1 MTDREKLIDI
11 RNQIDEHLSGE
22 EIVTEVNA
30 EFSAPDRIKVTWK
43 ANTDKDYACT
53 IWYWADSEQERKRHA
68 QQFRKKFKS
77 IQDESDIIGLRDP
90 ATEDWNLQLEVGEWD
105 AENYKIINRVH
116 LSEPVEIEMIE
127 EEPPDAKPIFFGYW
141 DAHAAP
147 DNQPANIYKLP
158 WNDLDRFPGSKV
170 IPMIG
175 GFRHDDSE
183 ADIRK
188 RLSDRKNHIDSA
200 SDVEWVML
208 MDEPFYKNFTP
219 EKQELLIQCAKEE
232 MGDYKYGFA
241 YARGALVDQPDRDR
255 RIPSN
260 LDVAMVNYYP
270 FYHRDYIE
278 HHEWWHMWITKEAEF
293 QNDLEKVLDKLKDV
307 PEVYLTGQGHKS
319 DDSQSLKKYRQPP
332 LESVQ
337 WYVNAC
343 YKYGLKGVLW
353 WLWESRSRAIGMGE
367 MPELYEEHKRVFETI
382 PK

>member
-1 MTDREKLIDI
+1 MTDKEKLIQI
-11 RNQIDEHLSGE
+11 RNLIDEHLSGE
-22 EIVTEVNA
+22 ESYFRNFQAEIVSKNRVN
-30 EFSAPDRIKVTWK
+30 VTWESNMQGLFDIEYYRPDQDREWQHSVAK
-43 ANTDKDYACT
+43 YREP
-53 IWYWADSEQERKRHA
+53 IP
-68 QQFRKKFKS
+68 
-77 IQDESDIIGLRDP
+77 IQDLQTSIGFNSDVVEVRLRAVKDG
-90 ATEDWNLQLEVGEWD
+90 EV
-105 AENYKIINRVH
+105 
-116 LSEPVEIEMIE
+116 IE
-127 EEPPDAKPIFFGYW
+127 EFEAKKNEEKPEPIYFGYW

-147 DNQPANIYKLP
+147 DNQPANIHKLP
-158 WNDLDRFPGSKV
+158 WNDLDRFHGSKV

-175 GFRHDDSE
+175 GFRHDDTE

-241 YARGALVDQPDRDR
+241 YARGALVDQPNADR

-270 FYHRDYIE
+270 FYDRDYIE
-278 HHEWWHMWITKEAEF
+278 HHEWWHMWITTEAEF
-293 QNDLEKVLDKLKDV
+293 QNDLENVLDKLKDV

-319 DDSQSLKKYRQPP
+319 DGSREMKYRQPP
-332 LESVQ
+332 IESVQ

-343 YKYGLKGVLW
+343 YEYGLKGVLW
-353 WLWESRSRAIGMGE
+353 WLWASRSRSIGMGE

-382 PK
+382 TDNPNSQ